1 MHSQLIEFFRF
12 GELDTGML
20 RAKDLYLVTSG
31 NSPVRRVE
39 IPIDHVEFIDL
50 LDQLRY
56 GKQIDESTR
65 LEALKELSRIV
76 TGVVGELKQPAAPVQ
91 IDLVTNAAE
100 LSALPF
106 ELALDSAGRSAFAAS
121 DPPLVL
127 TRRVRRESHG
137 VRQEWWSE
145 PRILFAVASPAGAGA
160 AVPLDDHR
168 KALRDALDPWI
179 QPLRLENF
187 PVVLRSDEKVLTTVE
202 KASLEAIRAVGAQAK
217 ADKRPFTHLHILAHG
232 CLIGKGLKARFGLTM
247 HGSDG
252 GMVEVTPEQLYAA
265 IKEFAEDLTVVT
277 LAVCDGG
284 NQANSIAG
292 GASVAHALHSSGI
305 EVVVG
310 SQFPLTFPGSI
321 RFTRT
326 FYRELLCGQDVR
338 DALHRARSDLYQL
351 KDVGHDWASLVGY
364 VQLPEDYV
372 DRLRAVQLR
381 AQLASL
387 RTAQKWSDDLK
398 EHEIR
403 DSNAYEE
410 VAERLQERITNLQQ
424 LLKLNGDQAGSGNKE
439 ENLGLLG
446 SAEKRLA
453 ELYFERAALGDEP
466 ERWTREAKEALS
478 RAHARYKESA
488 TENLSHHWTGVQYL
502 CLEAVLT
509 GRIARI
515 GHWHA
520 FREAAETDSGRP
532 EKDKRLWAP
541 GSLAELYL
549 LAPITGQEPRL
560 DDARQQLVELVDRTR
575 KHDDVFPIEST
586 ERQLKR
592 YVDWW
597 TKENGYFDGA
607 RDLKQDALE
616 LLSVLRDHAAA
627 QGIKLP
633 M

>member
-1 MHSQLIEFFRF
+1 MRSQLIEFFRF

-20 RAKDLYLVTSG
+20 RAKDQYLVTSG
-31 NSPVRRVE
+31 TNPVRQVE
-39 IPIDHVEFIDL
+39 IPIGHVEFIDL

-56 GKQIDESTR
+56 GKQIDDCMR
-65 LEALKELSRIV
+65 QEALIELSQVV
-76 TGVVGELKQPAAPVQ
+76 TTVLGKLEQPTEPLQ

-106 ELALDSAGRSAFAAS
+106 ELALDSARCSVFAAS

-127 TRRVRRESHG
+127 TRRVRRPSYG
-137 VRQEWWSE
+137 RRTEWWSE
-145 PRILFAVASPAGAGA
+145 PRILFAAASPVGAGP

-168 KALRDALDPWI
+168 QALRQALDPWI
-179 QPLRLENF
+179 QPLRLDNYPE
-187 PVVLRSDEKVLTTVE
+187 VLRSDEKVLSTVPN
-202 KASLEAIRAVGAQAK
+202 ASLETIRAAGVQAR

-232 CLIGKGLKARFGLTM
+232 CSIGKGLKARFGLAL

-252 GMVEVTPEQLYAA
+252 GKAEVTPEELYAA
-265 IKEFAEDLTVVT
+265 IEEFAEDLTVVT

-292 GASVAHALHSSGI
+292 GASVAQALHSSGI

-321 RFTRT
+321 RFTAT

-338 DALHRARSDLYQL
+338 DCLHRSRSALYRL
-351 KDVGHDWASLVGY
+351 KEVGHDWASLVGY
-364 VQLPEDYV
+364 VQLPEDYTE
-372 DRLRAVQLR
+372 RLQVVQLR
-381 AQLASL
+381 AELASL

-398 EHEIR
+398 ERDIR
-403 DSNAYEE
+403 DPKAYEE
-410 VAERLQERITNLQQ
+410 VAERLQERIANLQR
-424 LLKLNGDQAGSGNKE
+424 LLDSYGDQAGRGNRE

-453 ELYFERAALGDEP
+453 ELYYERAALGDEP
-466 ERWTREAKEALS
+466 KRWTQEAREALS
-478 RAHARYKESA
+478 RAHDRYKGSA
-488 TENLSHHWTGVQYL
+488 TGNLSHHWTGVQYL

-520 FREAAETDSGRP
+520 FREAAETDSSRP
-532 EKDKRLWAP
+532 DRQARLWAP

-549 LAPITGQEPRL
+549 LAPIAGQESRL
-560 DDARQQLVELVDRTR
+560 ADARQQLAELADRAAEY
-575 KHDDVFPIEST
+575 DDSFPIDST
-586 ERQLKR
+586 RRQLKR

-597 TKENGYFDGA
+597 TKENGYFGGA
-607 RDLKQDALE
+607 GDLKQDALE
-616 LLSVLRDHAAA
+616 LLRALSDAQAA
-627 QGIKLP
+627 P
-633 M
+633 PV